1 MHSNILVVTWSLP
14 LYCFSPGISRTT
26 MWRKEMPART
36 CWIDVQSWE
45 VFLKSLSGLW
55 CIPVIMV
62 SLFIPG
68 CRDIDRV
75 RAAPLDRSQTCSGKR
90 RLDTDLF
97 HFVGSRKQFCQTNA
111 YVCSMHNCATSL
123 HESHKW
129 CAVETNGT
137 RLLISHHKHLSSWE
151 VPFLFQLTILLDLD
165 L

>member
-1 MHSNILVVTWSLP
+1 MRSKILVVTCYLP
-14 LYCFSPGISRTT
+14 LYCFSPGMSRTT
-26 MWRKEMPART
+26 MWRKVMPART

-75 RAAPLDRSQTCSGKR
+75 HAAPLDRSQKCSGER

-97 HFVGSRKQFCQTNA
+97 HLAGSRKQFCQTNA

-137 RLLISHHKHLSSWE
+137 RLLISRRKHLSSWE